1 MLKAVCRHSPRSLAI
16 SLRRTQKAGATLLR
30 PSFVSAIRLRARA
43 DRRVRHR
50 DGPFG
55 LLLLGE
61 TDALAGV
68 GSGARDVVHL
78 RQPTRCRCL
87 AWLRRIRHEIRSA
100 LTGEGVLGFTAGARR
115 YRRRRVCRY
124 GDDGDRRRGCD
135 SDRKSAG
142 KYQSSCWKLQGRHHH
157 AFCSCLAN
165 RSSREKLCRAA
176 SPLHAL
182 YEFPADGSSEVVA
195 AEAIC

>member
-1 MLKAVCRHSPRSLAI
+1 MCAAHTKSW
-16 SLRRTQKAGATLLR
+16 GTLLC

-115 YRRRRVCRY
+115 YRRRRICRY

-157 AFCSCLAN
+157 AFCSVLLIVHRGKRCGALPTLCM
-165 RSSREKLCRAA
+165 RSTSSLPMARPKLWRQRPSARGT
-176 SPLHAL
+176 LR
-182 YEFPADGSSEVVA
+182 
-195 AEAIC
+195 